1 MPQGGPIGE
10 AIVRIPAP
18 GIPNGFFDELENN
31 VNNLRSS
38 WGTQGITSQQ
48 QKPDETAR
56 GMILNQS
63 RDTSRIG
70 GGIGDVVEQ
79 SVARNV
85 FNWLVQLYLVFYD
98 EKHFG
103 AVMGQSKATE
113 YIQLQS
119 SDIDRQLIVGVSPN
133 SMRPKDEVSKMNQAI
148 QLFQE
153 KAISPKTLLDIMN
166 FPNADEAAGDGV
178 LYNLDPQAWL
188 QMNAPELMQAL
199 QQSQQNQMA
208 AQQQQQQQQMQMEQ
222 QSGQAQLQQ
231 KGAQAQ
237 QQLQQGQMSHEQ
249 KLRQEQEAHAQKLKL
264 DSESA
269 SAKMAQ
275 MKQSVPK

>member
-1 MPQGGPIGE
+1 
-10 AIVRIPAP
+10 
-18 GIPNGFFDELENN
+18 LENN

-98 EKHFG
+98 KKHFG

-113 YIQLQS
+113 YVQLQS

-133 SMRPKDEVSKMNQAI
+133 SMKPRDRISQMNQAT
-148 QLFQE
+148 QLYE
-153 KAISPKTLLDIMN
+153 AGAIGPKTLLDMMDY
-166 FPNADEAAGDGV
+166 PNADESAADGV
-178 LYNLDPQAWL
+178 LWKMSLETDAGRTYIQLNF
-188 QMNAPELMQAL
+188 PELWQQL
-199 QQSQQNQMA
+199 QQILQQQA
-208 AQQQQQQQQMQMEQ
+208 AEQQQAQQQEMAQQAQA
-222 QSGQAQLQQ
+222 GQAQLQQ

-237 QQLQQGQMSHEQ
+237 QGLSQSQAAHEQ
-249 KLRQEQEAHAQKLKL
+249 KLKQEQESHTQKMTQATEAASLKM
-264 DSESA
+264 S
-269 SAKMAQ
+269 Q
-275 MKQSVPK
+275 MKNSVPK